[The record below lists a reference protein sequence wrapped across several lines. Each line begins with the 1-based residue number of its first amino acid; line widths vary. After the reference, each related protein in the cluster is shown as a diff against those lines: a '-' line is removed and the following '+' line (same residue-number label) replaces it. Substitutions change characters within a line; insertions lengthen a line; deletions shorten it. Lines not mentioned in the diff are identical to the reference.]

1 MKTFLRGTVAAIATL
16 SMAGTAVAATHQTT
30 NQRHYA
36 IDLQVLGGPVLRDTN
51 PDAATAGFYDS
62 LLPLGNTVGFGT
74 RYTASTTASDDTENA
89 TPTVSNAFTLT
100 GSVNKD
106 CSFYAGN
113 DASARN
119 IDFGTIGV
127 RTGDAENVNSAFEM
141 AGPLEAQI
149 QTLTAGCNFNNEV
162 TIAKGNQ
169 FGDGMNLVGNPGGF
183 DSSQFQTNIPYE
195 VTASWTGVPLNF
207 IGTGSAQNLHVALN
221 QAANT
226 LQQGA
231 WRSSMT
237 IDVNAPAITGRGL
250 VAGTYQDTMTVTL
263 SAL

>member
-1 MKTFLRGTVAAIATL
+1 MKTFLRGTVAAVATL
-16 SMAGTAVAATHQTT
+16 SMAGTAIAATHQTT

-36 IDLQVLGGPVLRDTN
+36 VDLSYIGGPVLTDTN
-51 PDAATAGFYDS
+51 PDSATASFYDS
-62 LLPLGNTVGFGT
+62 LLPIGDALGFGT
-74 RYTASTTASDDTENA
+74 RYTASTTAPDDTENA

-141 AGPLEAQI
+141 AGPLNAQI

-169 FGDGMNLVGNPGGF
+169 YGDGMNLVGNPGGF
-183 DSSQFQTNIPYE
+183 DSSQFQTNLPYT
-195 VTASWTGVPLNF
+195 VNASWTGVPLNF
-207 IGTGSAQNLHVALN
+207 IGTGSAQSLTVGLA
-221 QAANT
+221 QASNNV
-226 LQQGA
+226 QQGA
-231 WRSSMT
+231 WRSQMT
-237 IDVNAPAITGRGL
+237 IDVSAPAITGRGL